1 MNPPTITSM
10 VCPTKN
16 RKESLRQ
23 LLESFV
29 PNLKE
34 FGRTPDLV
42 IMDDSPKAETRNMCR
57 QMLRTLS
64 RQLDV
69 NIFYGGVEEKILF
82 AKKLIKKNQVPPDLI
97 KFALFDTSKSGIPS
111 LGANRNATLLDT
123 VGALIV
129 SVDDDIRYLTATSAG
144 FTEDVAIL
152 PGHHP
157 PEEVRVF
164 KDREEALQSINV
176 AHRDF
181 LGAQEKFLGKDLVD
195 DLAVLQKNSSIH
207 KSVQEDMQF
216 KNPAR
221 NGQQVSV
228 TTNGYV
234 GDCGW
239 GTPTRYFTLRG
250 SSLKHFT
257 RSEAAYR
264 VGCASREVVQY
275 VDQLTITKKTERM
288 MGGCYGLDNRT
299 LTPPFIPIGR
309 GEDHIF
315 GRMVSRYF
323 RDAHFAYLPQIVLHA
338 PVDPRKFWNGEI
350 SRSASGI
357 DFPTFFDSL
366 LDAFEEKSFCHNSKD
381 NLILLGKRFKELG
394 QMPESDFEEY
404 VRQNV
409 TRKTHSIIS
418 ELESQVEKP
427 NHSPEYWGKDVRKF
441 LEIKREALTQAE
453 FIIPLDLLYGHG
465 YQDALRLI
473 QQLVLK
479 YGQLLQGWPELLDI
493 TKYLLNENHQIA
505 KRV

>member
-1 MNPPTITSM
+1 MNSPIITSI

-16 RKESLRQ
+16 RKESLRL

-29 PNLKE
+29 PNLKD

-64 RQLDV
+64 RELDV
-69 NIFYGGVEEKILF
+69 NIFYGGVEEKIIF
-82 AKKLIKKNQVPPDLI
+82 AKKLIEKNHVPPGLI
-97 KFALFDTSKSGIPS
+97 KFALFDTSRSGLPS

-123 VGALIV
+123 VGSLIV
-129 SVDDDIRYLTATSAG
+129 SVDDDIRYLTATSTG
-144 FTEDVAIL
+144 FTEDIAIL

-157 PEEVRVF
+157 PEEIRVF

-176 AHRDF
+176 APRDF
-181 LGAQEKFLGKDLVD
+181 LGAQENFLGKDLVD
-195 DLAVLQKNSSIH
+195 IPAVLEKNGSTH
-207 KSVQEDMQF
+207 KPVQDDIQF
-216 KNPAR
+216 TNS
-221 NGQQVSV
+221 GQRVLV

-250 SSLKHFT
+250 QSLKHFT

-275 VDQLTITKKTERM
+275 VDHLTITEKTERM
-288 MGGCYGLDNRT
+288 MGGCFGLDNRM
-299 LTPPFIPIGR
+299 LNPPFIPMGR

-315 GRMVSRYF
+315 GKMVSRYF

-350 SRSASGI
+350 TRSASGI
-357 DFPTFFDSL
+357 DFPTFFGSL
-366 LDAFEEKSFCHNSKD
+366 FDAFEQKYFGLNSQA
-381 NLILLGKRFKELG
+381 NLILLGKRFEELG
-394 QMPESDFEEY
+394 QMSELDFEAY
-404 VRQNV
+404 VRQDI
-409 TRKTHSIIS
+409 TRQAHSIIS
-418 ELESQVEKP
+418 ELESQVEEA
-427 NHSPEYWGKDVRKF
+427 NHSPEYWDNDVRKF
-441 LEIKREALTQAE
+441 IKIKREALTQSE

-473 QQLVLK
+473 QQMVLK

-493 TKYLLNENHQIA
+493 TKYLSNENHQIA
-505 KRV
+505 KLV